1 MPSLNDLKNSKYLT
15 QHDVDPK
22 VVVTFQAFKED
33 NVAMENEPARMKWIF
48 KFREF
53 DKPLVMN
60 WTNGEIITDLFGT
73 DKFEQWIGKQVILY
87 RDKNVSFGGKRVGGI
102 RVCGLDAGS
111 GQQRGQQQGWTAGS
125 NTPSSQFE
133 PPPEFDPTPQRE
145 PGQDE
150 DPFDTA
156 MKA

>member
-1 MPSLNDLKNSKYLT
+1 MDRRT
-15 QHDVDPK
+15 QYC
-22 VVVTFQAFKED
+22 
-33 NVAMENEPARMKWIF
+33 NEVCAK
-48 KFREF
+48 
-53 DKPLVMN
+53 D
-60 WTNGEIITDLFGT
+60 
-73 DKFEQWIGKQVILY
+73 IGKQVILY

-111 GQQRGQQQGWTAGS
+111 GQQQGWTAGS